1 MEQEYGLKPRKPLK
15 IDHMEL
21 SLNAGAPFEFE
32 GVHSGGQLSGIEVTV
47 TVYSDDG
54 AQAIDELF
62 KKKTAVVDDVFVNR
76 QYEATLHRKSSMYQE
91 GRPGK
96 TYRFEVRELDEA
108 PQFEQLEIEGHTFAV
123 IRNGERLHE
132 DNVICLNIL
141 LRLSPD
147 EFQTFQCLRRPG
159 PITIRRVGIDESP
172 IVRRFGG
179 ALYWSSHEEG
189 SARFYKQIVRFFPT
203 EYPPSGY
210 SFASGQEQHAQSQMI
225 LALTARF
232 EALVNALVENG
243 HVSRET
249 GETLASDEWR
259 KLVDDERVVM
269 MASKLSEV
277 NDADLELD

>member
-1 MEQEYGLKPRKPLK
+1 MKPSKTLK
-15 IDHMEL
+15 IDQMEFPP
-21 SLNAGAPFEFE
+21 NAGTPFEFE
-32 GVHSGGQLSGIEVTV
+32 GIHSGGQLSGIEVTV
-47 TVYSDDG
+47 TAYSDDD
-54 AQAIDELF
+54 AQALDELF
-62 KKKTAVVDDVFVNR
+62 KKKTVTVDDAFANR

-91 GRPGK
+91 GRPGR
-96 TYRFEVRELDEA
+96 TYRFEVKELDEA

-123 IRNGERLHE
+123 IRNAERLHE

-141 LRLSPD
+141 LRLSSE
-147 EFQTFQCLRRPG
+147 EFQTFQCLRRNG

-179 ALYWSSHEEG
+179 ALYWSSHEDEP
-189 SARFYKQIVRFFPT
+189 ARFYKQIARFLPT
-203 EYPPSGY
+203 EYPPVGY

-259 KLVDDERVVM
+259 KLVDDERAVM

-277 NDADLELD
+277 NDADLELG

>member
-1 MEQEYGLKPRKPLK
+1 MKQGKTLK
-15 IDHMEL
+15 IGQMEF
-21 SLNAGAPFEFE
+21 SPNAGTPFEFE
-32 GVHSGGQLSGIEVTV
+32 GVHSGGKLSGIEVKV
-47 TVYSDDG
+47 TVYSDDD
-54 AQAIDELF
+54 AEALDELF
-62 KKKTAVVDDVFVNR
+62 KKKTAIVDDAFAKR

-91 GRPGK
+91 GRPGR

-123 IRNGERLHE
+123 IRNAERLHE

-141 LRLSPD
+141 LRLSTE
-147 EFQTFQCLRRPG
+147 EFRTFQGLRRPG
-159 PITIRRVGIDESP
+159 PITIRRVGIDEDP
-172 IVRRFGG
+172 IERRFGG

-203 EYPPSGY
+203 EYPPGGY

-243 HVSRET
+243 HVNRET
-249 GETLASDEWR
+249 GETLVSDEWR
-259 KLVDDERVVM
+259 KLVDDERAVM
-269 MASKLSEV
+269 MASRLSEV